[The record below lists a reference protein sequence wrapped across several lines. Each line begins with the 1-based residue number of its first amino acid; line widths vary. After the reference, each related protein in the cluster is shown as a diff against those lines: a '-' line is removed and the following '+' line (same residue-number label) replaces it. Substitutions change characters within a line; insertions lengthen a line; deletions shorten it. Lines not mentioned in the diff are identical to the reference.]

1 MITYLGLLVQLCC
14 GDRGTLQRN
23 TAGVCE
29 ECSQFMDHTGFA
41 TAQGRVCFPDL
52 HCSGSRVPCKDT
64 VPRGPCIMKCTSQ
77 VYATQV
83 LGYST
88 RAQTGWAVCFVSF
101 PGLNSSGNWVL
112 GEHTVPG
119 GPFILITSRIQTLG
133 FLGSSRENCLRYA
146 MCLLWGADLKMKP
159 SWGQDCSSPMPSSS
173 GCCTPASLP

>member
-1 MITYLGLLVQLCC
+1 MFILASSVRKSLQCLISALTQGAKVITYLGLLVQLCC

-101 PGLNSSGNWVL
+101 PGLNCSGNWVL

-133 FLGSSRENCLRYA
+133 FLG
-146 MCLLWGADLKMKP
+146 
-159 SWGQDCSSPMPSSS
+159 
-173 GCCTPASLP
+173 AS